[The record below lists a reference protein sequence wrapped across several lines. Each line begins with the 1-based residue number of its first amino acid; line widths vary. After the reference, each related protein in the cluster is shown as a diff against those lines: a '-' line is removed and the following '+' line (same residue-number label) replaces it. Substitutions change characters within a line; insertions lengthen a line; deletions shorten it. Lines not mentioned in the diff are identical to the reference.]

1 MNTSTLSLSF
11 APTIQHDTDQ
21 PTQFMGIA
29 YSGGLIPGYGF
40 FGDSAI
46 DLSTLK
52 VPAKPVFALLNHDT
66 NQRVGKLTLENN
78 QSLLNVMGSFS
89 QATDA
94 GKQVA
99 AEFAE
104 GAPWEFSVGI
114 QAVPEVFDKPKTL
127 EVNGQQLTV
136 KTLFRHAT
144 IREVSFVPAG
154 ADPNTQAIAFEPSP
168 SFPHLE
174 SIMTD
179 ESTLNE
185 VNRLNA
191 DLTMKIAALEAD
203 HQKVVTDFEA
213 KLAAQQQQITEQFER
228 ASEAEAK
235 LEEMLK
241 ATRLSAIKTLFE
253 ELDMTFSDEKAL
265 PYQAMSDEMFA
276 SVCADFRAMKQ
287 PLVKSD
293 FFKETVTSGKTEK
306 SEVDFASQLF
316 KQVAGVK

>member
-1 MNTSTLSLSF
+1 
-11 APTIQHDTDQ
+11 
-21 PTQFMGIA
+21 
-29 YSGGLIPGYGF
+29 
-40 FGDSAI
+40 
-46 DLSTLK
+46 
-52 VPAKPVFALLNHDT
+52 
-66 NQRVGKLTLENN
+66 VGKLNLENT
-78 QSLLNVMGSFS
+78 QSLLNVLGSFS

-114 QAVPEVFDKPKTL
+114 QAIPEVFDKPKTL
-127 EVNGQQLTV
+127 DVNGQQLTV

-154 ADPNTQAIAFEPSP
+154 ADPNTQAIAFEQSP
-168 SFPHLE
+168 TLPHQE

-191 DLTMKIAALEAD
+191 DLTVKLSALEAD
-203 HQKVVTDFEA
+203 HQQVMIELNA
-213 KLAAQQQQITEQFER
+213 KLDDAKQQLNAANER
-228 ASEAEAK
+228 ANEAESK
-235 LEEMLK
+235 LLDMQ
-241 ATRLSAIKTLFE
+241 AAIRLSAIKTLFE
-253 ELDMTFSDEKAL
+253 ELDMTFSDEKAQ
-265 PYQAMSDEMFA
+265 PYQFMSDEMFA
-276 SVCADFRAMKQ
+276 AVCADFRQMKQ